1 MAHHILLVTWRKSSK
16 AYESFIQ
23 LKNQQNININQAIV
37 VKRADDGSIQIQDNQ
52 GNDVDSNTLFGGL
65 FGSLIGIL
73 GGPLGVLLGFSTGA
87 LVGSLND
94 ADEFDENAAV
104 LSKISQLLPLG
115 ETALFVDLEEEDES
129 IADEYF
135 ATTHATVYR
144 WDYDEVEAEIEASVE
159 TWDEVKRL
167 TNVAL
172 KQQKK
177 DENKVNRKK
186 KWQEFTSKFHNQ

>member
-1 MAHHILLVTWRKSSK
+1 MAHHILLVTWRESSK

-23 LKNQQNININQAIV
+23 LKNQQNININQVIV

-94 ADEFDENAAV
+94 ADEFDENSAV

-129 IADEYF
+129 IADEYL